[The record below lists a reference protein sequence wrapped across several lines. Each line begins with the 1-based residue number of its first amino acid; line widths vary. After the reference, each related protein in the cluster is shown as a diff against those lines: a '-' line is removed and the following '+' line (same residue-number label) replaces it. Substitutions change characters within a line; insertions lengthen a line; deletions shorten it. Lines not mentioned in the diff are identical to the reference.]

1 MNRPILALCVAT
13 IVLELPFY
21 PVSAQEQVTEMQEA
35 HSHLFPEYKSGRN
48 IREEASRG
56 SGDLVVI
63 KPVRA
68 TAMGGGGVN
77 VRSPSGN
84 AYLDYLSPRADA
96 VVIGTLKNKSSQLT
110 DDGEFLFSDYVMVV
124 NFVAKPA
131 AIAPNSEITV
141 TRAGGEILL
150 NGRTVRAIDPFFKP
164 FQLGQSYILF
174 LKLIPETGAYM
185 AHAEGTFRIVGG
197 KVMNHPLYG
206 PTGGE
211 NDYRLF
217 WDDVL
222 ASVKATGMEEI
233 R

>member
-1 MNRPILALCVAT
+1 MKDTISALAVAS
-13 IVLELPFY
+13 IVLVLSFS
-21 PVSAQEQVTEMQEA
+21 PVAAQEQVTETQKV

-48 IREEASRG
+48 IRELVSRG
-56 SGDLVVI
+56 SGDVVVV
-63 KPVRA
+63 KSVRPIA
-68 TAMGGGGVN
+68 SGGGGVN

-84 AYLDYLSPRADA
+84 AYLDYMSSRADA

-110 DDGEFLFSDYVMVV
+110 DDGEFLFTDYVVVV
-124 NFVAKPA
+124 NSVAKSPS
-131 AIAPNSEITV
+131 IAPNSEIIV

-174 LKLIPETGAYM
+174 LKLIPETGAFK
-185 AHAEGTFRIVGG
+185 ADAAGSFRIVGG

-206 PTGGE
+206 PTGRE

-222 ASVKATGMEEI
+222 ASVKATGMEET

>member
-1 MNRPILALCVAT
+1 M
-13 IVLELPFY
+13 
-21 PVSAQEQVTEMQEA
+21 S
-35 HSHLFPEYKSGRN
+35 S
-48 IREEASRG
+48 
-56 SGDLVVI
+56 
-63 KPVRA
+63 
-68 TAMGGGGVN
+68 
-77 VRSPSGN
+77 
-84 AYLDYLSPRADA
+84 RADA
-96 VVIGTLKNKSSQLT
+96 VVIGTLKNKSSLLT
-110 DDGEFLFSDYVMVV
+110 DDGEFLFTDYVVVV
-124 NFVAKPA
+124 NSVAKSPS
-131 AIAPNSEITV
+131 IAQNREIIV

-174 LKLIPETGAYM
+174 LKLVPETGAFK
-185 AHAEGTFRIVGG
+185 ADAAGSFRIVGG

-206 PTGGE
+206 PTGRE